1 MKPRTDHEPKASAKD
16 GCGPPA
22 DLSLVLDEI
31 VARFAILKA
40 ELRDYVA
47 SEVRNLARVAR
58 RFAVNAVLGLSAA
71 FGVVAFVVTCVVFC
85 LSGLAGWLGEATG
98 RPWLGSLLAGL
109 VGLGLCVGVLLAARS
124 KLKGPAPDK
133 QGESTC
139 DHHDS

>member
-1 MKPRTDHEPKASAKD
+1 MKPRTDHESRASAKD

-40 ELRDYVA
+40 EFRDYVA
-47 SEVRNLARVAR
+47 GEVQNLRRVAKL
-58 RFAVNAVLGLSAA
+58 FTVNAVLGLSAA

-98 RPWLGSLLAGL
+98 RPWLGSLLAGF
-109 VGLGLCVGVLLAARS
+109 VGLALCAGGLLVARS
-124 KLKGPAPDK
+124 KLTGRAPKK
-133 QGESTC
+133 QGESSC
-139 DHHDS
+139 DHNS